1 MAGPGDTQSTPDPA
15 ALIASFGLTAI
26 QSRQAAAA
34 AEAAP
39 NGFLVVAR
47 KCRAYGTANG
57 TTGAGLLMHLL
68 GRGEHFD
75 VELQLLEDAAPVPPK
90 RKTGKRFVRGTHW
103 RGLIGDPDGTD

>member
-1 MAGPGDTQSTPDPA
+1 M
-15 ALIASFGLTAI
+15 LIASFGLTAI
-26 QSRQAAAA
+26 QSRQATAA

-57 TTGAGLLMHLL
+57 TSGAGLLMHLL
-68 GRGEHFD
+68 GLGEHFD
-75 VELQLLEDAAPVPPK
+75 VELQLLEDAAPVAPK

-103 RGLIGDPDGTD
+103 RGLIDDPDGTD